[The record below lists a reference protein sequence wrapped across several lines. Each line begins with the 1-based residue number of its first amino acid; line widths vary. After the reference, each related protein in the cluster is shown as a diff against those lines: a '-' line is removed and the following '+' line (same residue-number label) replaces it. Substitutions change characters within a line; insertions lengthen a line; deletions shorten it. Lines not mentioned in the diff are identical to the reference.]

1 MLETVALNYIAHWI
15 DTEYNRDEDR
25 VTLWVPKSCVHQG
38 VLDEFDTALELA
50 DGYHFVGTKSAA
62 CPVAPPISGYSIEG
76 DLTYRTGAYIYDFE
90 CAASGEKIEM
100 LVVGIYAHDGGNM
113 TVLASLPRASVPL
126 WVGFSNECQ
135 RIQRLLKPEQ
145 KVIIIGGSNDS
156 FVPTVE
162 WDDIIL
168 PSELKSDFLRDVETF
183 FSNGV
188 EIYQQLKLKPFRKLL
203 LAGVPG
209 TGKTMLCNALAKWA
223 LERDYLVVYISS
235 TDPEGASFRKIE
247 RALQE
252 AAESKYPTLMILEE
266 VDAYLHSRQKAMVL
280 NVLDGSESAINER
293 GTLLVATTN
302 YPEAIDERVLKR
314 PGRLDRVFIVPE
326 TQTESEAEKM
336 LQWYLGE
343 KWLEEHSEVAW
354 DLVGYPGA
362 FIREVAIHALT
373 QVAFDGSPNLSADTL
388 RESFENLREYIDKRD
403 AFLAKAAHRKQPVV
417 GFMEKL

>member
-1 MLETVALNYIAHWI
+1 MLDTVALNYVAHWL
-15 DTEYNRDEDR
+15 DTEVNQNDDR
-25 VTLWVPKSCVHQG
+25 ITLWIPKSCLHQG
-38 VLDEFDTALELA
+38 VLEVFSASLELA
-50 DGYHFVGTKSAA
+50 DDYRFGGTRSAA
-62 CPVAPPISGYSIEG
+62 CPIAPPISSYTIEG
-76 DLTYRTGAYIYDFE
+76 DLTYRTGAYHYQFVCDSSEETFE
-90 CAASGEKIEM
+90 A
-100 LVVGIYAHDGGNM
+100 LVVGLYAHDGGNM
-113 TVLASLPRASVPL
+113 TCLVSLPREFVPV
-126 WVGFSNECQ
+126 WIGFSNECQ
-135 RIQRLLKPEQ
+135 RIQRVLKPEQ
-145 KVIIIGGSNDS
+145 KVIIIGGNNDS
-156 FVPTVE
+156 FSPTVN

-168 PSELKSDFLRDVETF
+168 PSQLKEDFLHDVETF

-188 EIYQQLKLKPFRKLL
+188 TIYQQLKLKPFRKLL

-223 LERDYLVVYISS
+223 LEREYLVIYISS

-280 NVLDGSESAINER
+280 NVLDGSESAINDR

-326 TQTESEAEKM
+326 TQSESEAEKM

-343 KWLEEHSEVAW
+343 KWLEEHNEVAW

-373 QVAFDGSPNLSADTL
+373 QVAFDGSPQLSADTL

-403 AFLAKAAHRKQPVV
+403 AFLAKASRKQPVV

>member
-1 MLETVALNYIAHWI
+1 VAL
-15 DTEYNRDEDR
+15 
-25 VTLWVPKSCVHQG
+25 WV
-38 VLDEFDTALELA
+38 D
-50 DGYHFVGTKSAA
+50 
-62 CPVAPPISGYSIEG
+62 
-76 DLTYRTGAYIYDFE
+76 
-90 CAASGEKIEM
+90 
-100 LVVGIYAHDGGNM
+100 
-113 TVLASLPRASVPL
+113 
-126 WVGFSNECQ
+126 FSNECQ

-145 KVIIIGGSNDS
+145 KVIIIGGSNES

-188 EIYQQLKLKPFRKLL
+188 EIYQQLNLKPFRKLL

-280 NVLDGSESAINER
+280 NVLDGSESAVNER

-388 RESFENLREYIDKRD
+388 RESFDNLREYIDKRD